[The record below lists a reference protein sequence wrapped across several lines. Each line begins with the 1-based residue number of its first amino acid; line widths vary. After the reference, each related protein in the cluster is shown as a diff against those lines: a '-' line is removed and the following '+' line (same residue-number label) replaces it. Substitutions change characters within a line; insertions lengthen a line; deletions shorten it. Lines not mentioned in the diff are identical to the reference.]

1 MTNMIYK
8 VCARIFF
15 LFIIIN
21 VETSFA
27 LDLKRDVGNK
37 HLDEILSWNPDL
49 NVIKTYELE
58 TTKKIHDIFFRLT
71 ESLTSNTDLGNLKK
85 YRKARFGLWG
95 KDLIKSKFRGR
106 GQTEPHWRKHN
117 KSIKIRFKDSGGN
130 TKKINFN
137 SLHSD
142 PYLLDMIAYK
152 LYQATGLLAP
162 NMEFSQLIINGEY
175 NGIKQRLENINEDF
189 LERLKIPLGNIYKE
203 KRKTSLDSFYNWVPS
218 NWEMLWQKETL
229 KKENNYEDWVS
240 FLEINSIE
248 SDDIFFRY
256 IEKYL
261 DIDYYLKWHAL
272 TNVIAGTGNHGHN
285 FIFVNDFRSQKFKQ
299 IGYDTIPFGKP
310 LTTMPTYFYRDQ
322 LFARVIT
329 KPEYYFKVIKYMH
342 DFLQDSFKE
351 RFFEIAEEH
360 LDVLSK
366 TIEDRR
372 KVIFNPVKNSY
383 LQSEISKKEYFFDN
397 MLKDKYNH
405 SALGDFKKELFAW
418 YESRKKY
425 LLKEFGEVAVNLN
438 HKNLELPANQNVLA
452 QSGESELPVS
462 ITELITKGG
471 SGVKLVKLRFESS
484 LNLEHLGVNAIR
496 LCYDQN
502 SNRQKDV
509 GETCIF
515 HAGQVKGNFIYFE
528 NKNNILPLLLP
539 KLDFTENPNASSK
552 VSTKSTRR
560 LAWKAQRH
568 NYLLLFSFYEK
579 ANIDVS
585 NLKIKVKSVKLKNAL
600 TGLKILINEG
610 PIFLKPK
617 DYEMRPGQKIAIKP
631 LFSDFMEGIESAKI
645 EWSGLPSWLALDH
658 ETNLISGVVPRIP
671 PVQTKLTLK
680 LYVNDVVYQY
690 KLNLYIKEWSKYA
703 NYYSYIDAEWASFVE
718 REDLRFGPRSRL
730 RRAAKKWFYKLDS
743 LFHVFFDFESIFNKR
758 GIRIDQS
765 WLSYDVLEKNKSI
778 IWGPGTVNLNKT
790 VVLPGSSKLTIK
802 PGTLVNIS
810 PGKAII
816 FHGIVSA
823 IGEPKKKIVFTS
835 SKRGKTFGSLIFNQ
849 WSMPGSNFKDVIIE
863 NGKDFFWKE
872 RFYSGALSAYNT
884 PINLYNVTFR
894 NNSGDDAFNAKYSNS
909 IVESSTFYDNAADAI
924 DLDFSGGVIRNNIL
938 VANGNDGIDV
948 GTSISIIEGNWIE
961 KSGDKG
967 ISIGEEAKPII
978 NNNIFYLNR
987 IGVAIK
993 DGSSPTITNSLFLS
1007 NKTAL
1012 SMYIKKKKY
1021 KKPYASLINGLFIS
1035 NKNNLDLLDS
1045 TSLDFRTS
1053 HINEGAAIAP
1063 GLPIQNIY
1071 SIFSKVNSSINK
1083 EKILNNNEIKK
1094 IFKRRE
1100 GFRKLNADY
1109 NLNILN

>member
-1 MTNMIYK
+1 
-8 VCARIFF
+8 
-15 LFIIIN
+15 
-21 VETSFA
+21 
-27 LDLKRDVGNK
+27 
-37 HLDEILSWNPDL
+37 
-49 NVIKTYELE
+49 
-58 TTKKIHDIFFRLT
+58 
-71 ESLTSNTDLGNLKK
+71 
-85 YRKARFGLWG
+85 
-95 KDLIKSKFRGR
+95 
-106 GQTEPHWRKHN
+106 
-117 KSIKIRFKDSGGN
+117 
-130 TKKINFN
+130 
-137 SLHSD
+137 
-142 PYLLDMIAYK
+142 MIAYK
-152 LYQATGLLAP
+152 LYQAAGLLAP
-162 NMEFSQLIINGEY
+162 NMELSQLVINGEY
-175 NGIKQRLENINEDF
+175 NGIKQRLENINEEF

-203 KRKTSLDSFYNWVPS
+203 KRITSLDSFYNWVPG

-240 FLEINSIE
+240 FHEINSIE

-272 TNVIAGTGNHGHN
+272 TGIIAGMGNNGHN
-285 FIFVNDFRSQKFKQ
+285 FLFVNDFRYQKFKQ
-299 IGYDTIPFGKP
+299 IGYDTVGFENSR
-310 LTTMPTYFYRDQ
+310 TTMPTYFYMDH
-322 LFARVIT
+322 LYARVLT
-329 KPEYYFKVIKYMH
+329 KPEYYFKVIKHMH

-351 RFFEIAEEH
+351 RLFKIAEEH

-366 TIEDRR
+366 TIKDHRED
-372 KVIFNPVKNSY
+372 IFHQVKNSY
-383 LQSEISKKEYFFDN
+383 LQSEISKKEYSFHH
-397 MLKDKYNH
+397 MLNDGYNL
-405 SALGDFKKELFAW
+405 STVEDSKKELFVW

-438 HKNLELPANQNVLA
+438 HKNLELPANQNALA
-452 QSGESELPVS
+452 QSGKSELPVS
-462 ITELITKGG
+462 ITELIVKGG
-471 SGVKLVKLRFESS
+471 SGVKLVRLSFESPH
-484 LNLEHLGVNAIR
+484 NLEQLGINVIR

-509 GETCIF
+509 GEVCIS
-515 HAGQVKGNFIYFE
+515 HAGQVKGNYMHFE
-528 NKNNILPLLLP
+528 NENNILPLLLP
-539 KLDFTENPNASSK
+539 KLDFTQNPSSQSITT
-552 VSTKSTRR
+552 VRPTRR
-560 LAWKAQRH
+560 LAWRAQRH
-568 NYLLLFSFYEK
+568 NYLLIFSFYEK

-600 TGLKILINEG
+600 TGLKISINGG

-645 EWSGLPSWLALDH
+645 EWSGLPRWLALDH
-658 ETNLISGVVPRIP
+658 ETNSISGVVPRIP

-680 LYVNDVVYQY
+680 LNVNDVIYQY
-690 KLNLYIKEWSKYA
+690 KLNLYIKKWSKYA
-703 NYYSYIDAEWASFVE
+703 NYYSYIDPEWSSFVE

-743 LFHVFFDFESIFNKR
+743 LFHTFFDFESIFNKK

-790 VVLPGSSKLTIK
+790 VVLPVSSNLTIK

-872 RFYSGALSAYNT
+872 RFYSGALSVYNT
-884 PINLYNVTFR
+884 PANLYKVTFR

-924 DLDFSGGVIRNNIL
+924 DLDFSSGVIRNNIF
-938 VANGNDGIDV
+938 VDNGNDGIDV
-948 GTSISIIEGNWIE
+948 GASIPIIEGNWIE
-961 KSGDKG
+961 KSGDKA

-978 NNNIFYLNR
+978 NNNVFYLNS
-987 IGVAIK
+987 IGVAVK
-993 DGSSPTITNSLFLS
+993 DGASPTITNSLFLS

-1012 SMYIKKKKY
+1012 SMYKKKRKY
-1021 KKPYASLINGLFIS
+1021 KKAHASLSKGLFIS
-1035 NKNNLDLLDS
+1035 NKNNVNLLDS

-1053 HINEGAAIAP
+1053 HINEDKVLAP
-1063 GLPIQNIY
+1063 GLPVQTIF
-1071 SIFSKVNSSINK
+1071 SIFSEVNSNINN
-1083 EKILNNNEIKK
+1083 EKKLDDGEIKK
-1094 IFKRRE
+1094 IFNKRE
-1100 GFRKLNADY
+1100 DFRKR
-1109 NLNILN
+1109 